1 MSNYKGR
8 KRMKA
13 RWMAGALVLGW
24 LYGAAQAQPTPLSL
38 KEALQLSLMH
48 PSVAIRNS
56 ELGAAQQRVGSAQWQ
71 RYPSVTALT
80 GRDQA
85 RNDYGTMR
93 VDQPLWTAGRITSG
107 IEGADAGL
115 RGAQAA
121 VLESHQEIF
130 FRAVTAFTE
139 FGRLHARMVASR
151 SNVAEHDRLSKLI
164 DRRVQNEVSPSSDGV
179 LAKARLSAA
188 RAELGQFE
196 AQAGRAR
203 AQLEQIIGRSFA
215 GIELPAMPGL
225 RQKSLEEVIDTAL
238 DYAPSLRRRVAEGE
252 AAEAEIGV
260 RKSSLWPQIKARYER
275 TTGSTLIAREQA
287 YIALEYQT
295 GAGLSGVAAVQEAVA
310 RREAAQA
317 QHEAARRDLL
327 DTLSTD
333 WASYQSLRVQGQE
346 QRAQVESTSDVFDS
360 FVRQYAVGRKSWI
373 DVLNAQ
379 RELVSARYALAD
391 VEWGMLRDILRLQ
404 IAMGDLNASNLTDL
418 ALLPAAPALQT
429 GKADKAPAAPALAAT
444 LIEKK

>member
-1 MSNYKGR
+1 
-8 KRMKA
+8 MKA
-13 RWMAGALVLGW
+13 RWIPEALVWAL
-24 LYGAAQAQPTPLSL
+24 LCGAAQAESVPLSL
-38 KEALQLSLMH
+38 NEALQLSLSH
-48 PSVAIRNS
+48 PSVAVRNS
-56 ELGAAQQRVGSAQWQ
+56 ELGAAQQRLGVAEWQ
-71 RYPSVTALT
+71 RYPAVTALT
-80 GRDQA
+80 GKDQA
-85 RNDYGTMR
+85 RNDYATMR

-107 IEGADAGL
+107 IESADSGL

-121 VLESHQEIF
+121 VLESHQDIF

-139 FGRLHARMVASR
+139 YGRLHARMVASR

-179 LAKARLSAA
+179 LAKARLAAA

-203 AQLEQIIGRSFA
+203 AQLEQIIGRGF
-215 GIELPAMPGL
+215 GDIELPAMPGL
-225 RQKSLEEVIDTAL
+225 RRKSLDEVIEAAL
-238 DYAPSLRRRVAEGE
+238 DYSPNLRRRLAEGE
-252 AAEAEIGV
+252 AAEAEIRV
-260 RKSSLWPQIKARYER
+260 RQSSLWPQIKARYER
-275 TTGSTLIAREQA
+275 TTGSTLIAREQT
-287 YIALEYQT
+287 YIALEYQP
-295 GAGLSGVAAVQEAVA
+295 GAGLSAVSAVQEAVA

-317 QHEAARRDLL
+317 QHEAARRELL

-333 WASYQSLRVQGQE
+333 WASYQSLKVQGLH

-391 VEWGMLRDILRLQ
+391 VEWGMLRDVLRLQ
-404 IAMGDLNASNLTDL
+404 IAMGDLNALTL
-418 ALLPAAPALQT
+418 ADMALMSALPAQQT
-429 GKADKAPAAPALAAT
+429 AKPDTSFFGPSLAAT
-444 LIEKK
+444 LIDKK